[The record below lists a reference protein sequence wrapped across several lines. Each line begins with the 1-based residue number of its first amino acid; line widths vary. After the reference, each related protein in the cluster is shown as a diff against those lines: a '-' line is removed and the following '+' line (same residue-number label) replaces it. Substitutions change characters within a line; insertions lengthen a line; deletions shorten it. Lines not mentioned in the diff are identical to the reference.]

1 MRDDNK
7 LYREKRYVEVTF
19 ALHLMARFA
28 LLPSITTKAIS
39 MESTVFWLSGVA
51 HRALAGRGSASPA

>member
-1 MRDDNK
+1 MVITTFAVRKDTLK
-7 LYREKRYVEVTF
+7 WTF
-19 ALHLMARFA
+19 ALLLMARSD